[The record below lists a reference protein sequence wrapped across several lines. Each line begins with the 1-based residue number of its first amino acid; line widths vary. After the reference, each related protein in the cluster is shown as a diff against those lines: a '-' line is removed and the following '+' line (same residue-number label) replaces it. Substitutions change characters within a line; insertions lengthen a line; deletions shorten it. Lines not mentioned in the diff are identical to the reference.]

1 MKNLKNKLGT
11 LRLLKKVK
19 VQVKEVFLVESVLEL
34 TKRKVSQGESNR
46 TFLKNKNM
54 IQENIEFIE
63 VFVKLQMTGW
73 EQV

>member
-34 TKRKVSQGESNR
+34 TKRKASQGESNR

>member
-1 MKNLKNKLGT
+1 
-11 LRLLKKVK
+11 
-19 VQVKEVFLVESVLEL
+19 VESVLEL